1 MKNERKQLLKW
12 AEGLSNEELEN
23 EYYSAVYDSLG
34 TETETMYELGYDIRD
49 IKEREEY
56 EKYLRKKADILED
69 VCLKRN
75 IKLWE
80 K

>member
-69 VCLKRN
+69 ICLERN

>member
-1 MKNERKQLLKW
+1 MKNERKELLKW
-12 AEGLSNEELEN
+12 AESLSNEELVN
-23 EYYSAVYDSLG
+23 EYYDAVYDCLG
-34 TETETMYELGYDIRD
+34 SQTETMYELGYDICD

-69 VCLKRN
+69 ICLERN